1 MTLKLLRYVKYLG
14 PIFFLLGVI
23 YTSLYPERKLLVKP
37 KGVQDSKVVK
47 MVTPFDDGT
56 TTAIAQ
62 EEIPLAKCR
71 VSFHLNW
78 YQPNKTY
85 FFRYGWKCLQ

>member
-56 TTAIAQ
+56 TTATVQ

-71 VSFHLNW
+71 VSFGLNW
-78 YQPNKTY
+78 YLEAN
-85 FFRYGWKCLQ
+85 

>member
-1 MTLKLLRYVKYLG
+1 MTLKLFRYVKYLG
-14 PIFFLLGVI
+14 PIFFLFGVI

-56 TTAIAQ
+56 TATAQ

-71 VSFHLNW
+71 VSFGLNW
-78 YQPNKTY
+78 YLEAN
-85 FFRYGWKCLQ
+85 

>member
-37 KGVQDSKVVK
+37 KGVQDSKVV
-47 MVTPFDDGT
+47 TPFDDGT
-56 TTAIAQ
+56 TTATTQ

-71 VSFHLNW
+71 VSFFW
-78 YQPNKTY
+78 KKWNKIET
-85 FFRYGWKCLQ
+85 